1 MPNTLSDPTPLV
13 SVIVTT
19 RNSGRTLDRCL
30 AGIRE
35 QSHPRV
41 ELIVVDNNSTDDT
54 MAIARRHA
62 DKVATLGPERS
73 AQRNHGA
80 AISDGEYLL
89 FIDSD
94 MVLSRDVVADGV
106 AALRSSGL
114 PGAIIPEQSFGEGF
128 WTRCR
133 ILERDC
139 YTGDDLVE
147 AARFY
152 TREAFLAAGGFDLEL
167 NGPEDWDLSRRI
179 AAGRRL
185 PRTRAQILHDEGRTS
200 LRTAFVK
207 RRYYAPGYLRYL
219 RKHGGGVATQ
229 GNSLLRPA
237 FLRNWRSLG
246 RHPIL
251 TGGML
256 SLKAVEVA
264 AVLQV
269 AAEEGLGRRG
279 RSSERQNQVY
289 R

>member
-1 MPNTLSDPTPLV
+1 MQSDRTPLV

-35 QSHPRV
+35 QTHPRV
-41 ELIVVDNNSTDDT
+41 ELIVVDNSSTDDT
-54 MAIARRHA
+54 LAIAQRYA
-62 DKVATLGPERS
+62 DQVVTLGPERS

-80 AISDGEYLL
+80 AISSGEYLL

-94 MVLSRDVVADGV
+94 MVLGREVVGDGV
-106 AALRSSGL
+106 RLLLSSSL
-114 PGAIIPEQSFGEGF
+114 PGAIIPEESFGEGF

-133 ILERDC
+133 ILERNC
-139 YTGDDLVE
+139 YSGDDLVE

-152 TREAFLAAGGFDLEL
+152 TREAFFAAGGFDLEL
-167 NGPEDWDLSRRI
+167 NGPEDWDLSRRV

-185 PRTRAQILHDEGRTS
+185 PRTAAYILHDEGATS

-219 RKHGGGVATQ
+219 RKHGRGVAGQ

-237 FLRNWRSLG
+237 FIRNWRQLG

-251 TGGML
+251 AGGML

-269 AAEEGLGRRG
+269 AAEQSLLGRSGRSAERG
-279 RSSERQNQVY
+279 RQVY

>member
-1 MPNTLSDPTPLV
+1 MPSDTTPLV

-19 RNSGRTLDRCL
+19 KNSARTLERCL
-30 AGIRE
+30 AGIRD
-35 QSHPRV
+35 QSHPAV
-41 ELIVVDNNSTDDT
+41 ELIVVDNSSTDDT
-54 MAIARRHA
+54 MAIAGRLA

-80 AISDGEYLL
+80 AISSGDYLL

-94 MVLSRDVVADGV
+94 MVLSRGVVADGLR
-106 AALRSSGL
+106 ALQSTGL
-114 PGAIIPEQSFGEGF
+114 PGAIIPEQSFGDGF
-128 WTRCR
+128 WTKCR

-185 PRTRAQILHDEGRTS
+185 PRTTASILHDEGRTS

-237 FLRNWRSLG
+237 FVRNWRRLG
-246 RHPIL
+246 RHPVL

-269 AAEEGLGRRG
+269 AAEQSLGRAG
-279 RSSERQNQVY
+279 RSAERSKQVY

>member
-1 MPNTLSDPTPLV
+1 MPSDSTPLV

-19 RNSGRTLDRCL
+19 RNSARTLDRCL

-35 QSHPRV
+35 QTHPRV
-41 ELIVVDNNSTDDT
+41 ELIVVDNSSTDDT
-54 MAIARRHA
+54 FAIAQRHA
-62 DKVATLGPERS
+62 DQVVTLGPERS

-80 AISDGEYLL
+80 EISSGAYLL

-94 MVLSRDVVADGV
+94 MVLSREVVAD
-106 AALRSSGL
+106 ALRSVLSSGL
-114 PGAIIPEQSFGEGF
+114 PGAIIPEESFGEGF
-128 WTRCR
+128 WTKCR
-133 ILERDC
+133 ILERNC

-152 TREAFLAAGGFDLEL
+152 TREAFFAAEGFDLEL

-185 PRTRAQILHDEGRTS
+185 PRTTANILHDEGRTS

-219 RKHGGGVATQ
+219 RKHGRGVAGQ
-229 GNSLLRPA
+229 GNPLLRPA
-237 FLRNWRSLG
+237 FLRNWRELG

-251 TGGML
+251 AGGML

-269 AAEEGLGRRG
+269 AAEQSLLGRSGRSTERG
-279 RSSERQNQVY
+279 RQVY